1 MTVMTRR
8 STLALRLPY
17 SLGVAALLVWA
28 SGARAAAPPPP
39 LCPYPGQTGLCTL
52 ATPVAPL
59 LPLAQP
65 KFVNELPQPVFY
77 TPDKTTYPGFDYY
90 VIESSPAVYGIAS
103 PVTPFGLASVSPAVP
118 KPDTFTPGGTAS
130 KVWLGLCNPL
140 ALLTATG
147 QCPAGQELYTEVW
160 GYGQQSTAGAASALP
175 IPAGKTAAST
185 YPAMSFRATRGTP
198 VKVKWVNNL
207 PNQHLFC
214 KDPLNSN
221 WPCGI
226 DRTIMGTLLPAGQ
239 LMTAA
244 PGGGV
249 YGGPQQPDNAM
260 VIHLHGGEIPPD
272 SDGFAELWF
281 GNPTTAGVYKV
292 TPTVGQ
298 TANIDP
304 PFALPAGAGVLG
316 ASATTATSWNRN
328 GTPTGDPASTVLG
341 SLIRPTGSEMIY
353 NYPMVQDAATI
364 WYHDHALGKTR
375 VNVAAG
381 PAGYFYVQDPAVDTA
396 LWGAPSDAATGYYF
410 GNCTNAGI
418 LAGACRDVPIVL
430 QDRSFNA
437 DGSIN
442 FPNGL
447 GQLPK
452 NKNVNPLAPGVNP
465 AVHPQW
471 VPEYFGDSAV
481 VNGITWPKLTV
492 SPSAYRLRLLD
503 GSNARC
509 YTLSL
514 TAVVAKGAVAP
525 VLPTFNIIGSD
536 QGYLP
541 APVASPTLTM
551 CPGERYEVVVDFS
564 GVAAGTIINL
574 TNTAGAP
581 FPAGPTPQA
590 ANSPYA
596 QLASMMQFVVKA
608 GTPAPWVKPAN
619 WTAAV
624 TPTVITGGQA
634 LGFTYTA
641 AGVQTGT
648 LATAQAKAVASGA
661 ATGNPNGMRF
671 LVLNEV
677 LDPISKQPLRVQIDG
692 KAFEA
697 PVTET
702 PKRGTVEVWQFINTT
717 VDAHPMHLHLVQFK
731 VVQRQAFDVN
741 GYKKVNVVGFP
752 PVVTKADPTLFL
764 MGLPRPPDPG
774 EEGFKDTAKSLPG
787 EVLTVVAKWD
797 GRWDDCDPTNP
808 AATPFCK
815 QAPSCMPY
823 AGYTGPTIP
832 ATDPLLGTANTNV
845 GCMCVAAVVPAGSP
859 PACAQP
865 IDAITL
871 LPTAPPTPVYKPYFQ
886 PVSAGPYVWHCHIVD
901 HEDNEMMRPSLV
913 LP

>member
-1 MTVMTRR
+1 VTRR
-8 STLALRLPY
+8 YPLSSSTVH
-17 SLGVAALLVWA
+17 SLSVAALLFWA
-28 SGARAAAPPPP
+28 IDALAVSPL
-39 LCPYPGQTGLCTL
+39 LCPYPGQTGTCTL

-59 LPLAQP
+59 LPLGQP

-77 TPDKTTYPGFDYY
+77 TADKLSHPGFDYY

-103 PVTPFGLASVSPAVP
+103 PTVPFGLASVTPAVS
-118 KPDTFTPGGTAS
+118 KADTFTPGGFAN
-130 KVWLGLCNPL
+130 KIWLGLCNPL
-140 ALLTATG
+140 AVLTAG
-147 QCPAGQELYTEVW
+147 RCPAGQELYTEVW
-160 GYGQQSTAGAASALP
+160 GYGQQNTVNASSTLP

-185 YPAMSFRATRGTP
+185 YPAMTFRATRGTP

-226 DRTIMGTLLPAGQ
+226 DRTLMGTLLPAGT
-239 LMTAA
+239 LMTSA

-281 GNPTTAGVYKV
+281 GNPATAAAYKTTPAAGQV
-292 TPTVGQ
+292 
-298 TANIDP
+298 ANIDP
-304 PFALPAGAGVLG
+304 PFALPAGSGVLP
-316 ASATTATSWNRN
+316 ATPSTATSWNRN
-328 GTPTGDPASTVLG
+328 GTITGDPSSTVLG
-341 SLIRPTGSEMIY
+341 NLIRPTGSEMIY
-353 NYPMVQDAATI
+353 NYPMVQDSATI

-375 VNVAAG
+375 VNVVAG
-381 PAGYFYVQDPAVDTA
+381 PAGYFQVLDPAVDAA
-396 LWGAPSDAATGYYF
+396 LWGAAADVPTGYAF
-410 GNCTNAGI
+410 GNCTNGGI
-418 LAGACRDVPIVL
+418 LAGQCRDVPIVL
-430 QDRSFNA
+430 QDRAFNA

-447 GQLPK
+447 GQLPQ
-452 NKNVNPLAPGVNP
+452 NKNVLPLAPGVNP
-465 AVHPQW
+465 SVHPQW

-481 VNGITWPKLTV
+481 VNGVTWPKLSVT
-492 SPSAYRLRLLD
+492 PTFYRFRLLD

-514 TAVVAKGAVAP
+514 WTIPPGGGKPPAAP
-525 VLPTFNIIGSD
+525 SFTIIGSD

-541 APVASPTLTM
+541 RPVTVPTLTM
-551 CPGERYEVVVDFS
+551 CPGERFEVVVDFS
-564 GVAAGTIINL
+564 TLPAGTVVNL
-574 TNTAGAP
+574 RNTAGAP

-590 ANSPYA
+590 TNSPYA
-596 QLASMMQFVVKA
+596 QLATMMQFVVGA
-608 GTPAPWVKPAN
+608 GTATPWVQPAS
-619 WTAAV
+619 WATAVA
-624 TPTVITGGQA
+624 PTVIAGGQA

-641 AGVQTGT
+641 AGAQNVPT
-648 LATAQAKAVASGA
+648 LAAAQAAAVASGA
-661 ATGNPNGMRF
+661 TGNGLVKGTRF

-692 KAFEA
+692 KPFEA

-702 PKRGTVEVWQFINTT
+702 PKRGTAEVWQFINTT

-731 VVQRQAFDVN
+731 VVQRQAFDAA
-741 GYKKVNVVGFP
+741 GYKKANFAGFP

-787 EVLTVVAKWD
+787 EVLTVIAKWD
-797 GRWDDCDPTNP
+797 GRWDDCNPVAPTS
-808 AATPFCK
+808 TPFCK
-815 QAPSCMPY
+815 KAPSCLPY
-823 AGYTGPTIP
+823 AGYGGPLIP
-832 ATDPLLGTANTNV
+832 AVDPVTTLPNANP
-845 GCMCVAAVVPAGSP
+845 GCMCVPDATNVAICS
-859 PACAQP
+859 QP
-865 IDAITL
+865 IVA
-871 LPTAPPTPVYKPYFQ
+871 VYNPYFQ

-913 LP
+913 IP